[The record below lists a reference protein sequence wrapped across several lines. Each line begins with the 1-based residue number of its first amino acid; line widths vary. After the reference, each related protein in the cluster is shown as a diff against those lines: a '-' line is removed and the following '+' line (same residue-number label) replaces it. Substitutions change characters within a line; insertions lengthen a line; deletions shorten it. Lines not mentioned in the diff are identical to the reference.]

1 MLFRLCYCGDL
12 DSVHVFTD
20 QSGGNVTNTE
30 TQDFT
35 KRPFKA
41 FLQSLHVFLD
51 ITFFFFT
58 YSQLIGI
65 GVRRIQPLDSTS
77 DNENFQSSFFWSSQ

>member
-41 FLQSLHVFLD
+41 FLHSVNVFLD
-51 ITFFFFT
+51 ITFL
-58 YSQLIGI
+58 QLFP
-65 GVRRIQPLDSTS
+65 VDRNWDSVYTIT
-77 DNENFQSSFFWSSQ
+77 